1 MKLVAQQSN
10 YRFLSDTKL
19 IVTALEHKGVFTELF
34 SKNKEG
40 EFADIAFQDSLG
52 RVYYLNNQEH
62 FLRMY
67 KKDILVWEI
76 DFIKTPIT
84 FLVVPN
90 L

>member
-1 MKLVAQQSN
+1 MGTTKILFILTLALPMKLVAQQSN

-52 RVYYLNNQEH
+52 
-62 FLRMY
+62 
-67 KKDILVWEI
+67 
-76 DFIKTPIT
+76 T
-84 FLVVPN
+84 VPYN
-90 L
+90 FSSL